1 MNEVEQ
7 VLLSPVSRGPSAQN
21 LVEMG
26 KDLQAA
32 GILDVRGLVGELQ
45 ELGIQA
51 AMATVPVVM
60 EKVRKVNEARMRQM
74 IYEIKLLP
82 PARVPNWLISGQ
94 NVYISRDAVLAI
106 IQNVATSAPRP

>member
-51 AMATVPVVM
+51 AMATVPAVM
-60 EKVRKVNEARMRQM
+60 EKVRKVNEARIRQM
-74 IYEIKLLP
+74 LYEIKLLP
-82 PARVPNWLISGQ
+82 PAKLPNWLSGQ
-94 NVYISRDAVLAI
+94 TQYVSREAVLAI
-106 IQNVATSAPRP
+106 IQNIAISAPRP

>member
-1 MNEVEQ
+1 MNELEQ
-7 VLLSPVSRGPSAQN
+7 VVLSPTSRGLGAQN

-26 KDLQAA
+26 QDLQAA

-60 EKVRKVNEARMRQM
+60 DKVRKVNEARLRQM
-74 IYEIKLLP
+74 LYEVKLLP
-82 PARVPNWLISGQ
+82 TAKLPGFMSSTQYV
-94 NVYISRDAVLAI
+94 SRDAVIAI
-106 IQNVATSAPRP
+106 IHNIANTVPRA